1 MGGSRGAGSTSPLWQ
16 LGALSAAWEWSCALE
31 NAAFP
36 PCLFAYGGW
45 LLALGCGV
53 WLCACK
59 EKHEA
64 LKALWRSL
72 SKAIRQERF
81 PGEVPSGLP
90 GKTVK
95 NILISL
101 ELPFRKAPD
110 RENTEILVLA
120 GLLLAHFCQLSCCS
134 RGSLGPASST

>member
-36 PCLFAYGGW
+36 PCLFAYDGW

-95 NILISL
+95 KYIRFIG
-101 ELPFRKAPD
+101 APLQKSPRQ
-110 RENTEILVLA
+110 REY
-120 GLLLAHFCQLSCCS
+120 
-134 RGSLGPASST
+134 